1 RKSIYQ
7 WSVSLA
13 RASARACTPSL
24 TVGLPTP
31 CVLKSKRVRNSCSH
45 PPSAK
50 VYWFYFPGEA
60 ALAGEVVAFAGD
72 VFAAAAGLELL
83 AGFTASDEAGRKPRL
98 LGLFK
103 IFAAKL
109 FTTFASD
116 NATSINAALRMSF
129 R

>member
-1 RKSIYQ
+1 M
-7 WSVSLA
+7 LA
-13 RASARACTPSL
+13 PAFP
-24 TVGLPTP
+24 
-31 CVLKSKRVRNSCSH
+31 
-45 PPSAK
+45 K

-60 ALAGEVVAFAGD
+60 ALAGEVAAFAGD
-72 VFAAAAGLELL
+72 AFAGAAGLELL

-109 FTTFASD
+109 FTIFASD
-116 NATSINAALRMSF
+116 NATSIKAALRMSL